1 MKDSL
6 PLVSIII
13 PVYNS
18 EAYLDACFMSVIKQT
33 YKTLEVI
40 VVNDGS
46 TDDSLSIIRKYEQ
59 LDNRFFCINKA
70 NGGLPLAR
78 KTGIEHAHGKYIQ
91 HLDSDDT
98 LLETAIERLVRRAEE
113 TDADIV
119 AAPFYFCFQDRPAQ
133 KSVDL
138 KFDALSGFEY
148 YLEILH
154 SRAYWSVWSNFQR
167 SCLFQE
173 NVIQTVP
180 EISFGEDA
188 ILITQ
193 LVLCAKKVVSLAEPI
208 LNYNR
213 YSTAMSLQ
221 VHKARYEEYRAY
233 QNWIENFLK
242 SKGVYGVL
250 EKEMA
255 VMHLQKTFLS
265 ISWRRLE
272 YVNEDMKRII
282 GSLKLFPELR
292 DEMSKQE
299 LKIISYYKFS
309 PLLGYMK
316 LKQYCRKN
324 KL

>member
-1 MKDSL
+1 MNDSL

-98 LLETAIERLVRRAEE
+98 LLETAIERLVRQAEE

-167 SCLFQE
+167 SSLFQE

-193 LVLCAKKVVSLAEPI
+193 LALCAKKVVSLAEPI

-242 SKGVYGVL
+242 SKGVYGLL

-292 DEMSKQE
+292 NEMSKQE

>member
-70 NGGLPLAR
+70 NGDLPLAR

-242 SKGVYGVL
+242 SKGVYGLL

>member
-242 SKGVYGVL
+242 SKGVYGLL

>member
-221 VHKARYEEYRAY
+221 VHKACLLYT
-233 QNWIENFLK
+233 
-242 SKGVYGVL
+242 SP
-250 EKEMA
+250 
-255 VMHLQKTFLS
+255 S
-265 ISWRRLE
+265 
-272 YVNEDMKRII
+272 
-282 GSLKLFPELR
+282 PR
-292 DEMSKQE
+292 DA
-299 LKIISYYKFS
+299 
-309 PLLGYMK
+309 
-316 LKQYCRKN
+316 
-324 KL
+324 

>member
-1 MKDSL
+1 MNDSL

-138 KFDALSGFEY
+138 KFEALSGFEY

-167 SCLFQE
+167 SSLFQE

-193 LVLCAKKVVSLAEPI
+193 LALCAKKVVSLAEPI

-242 SKGVYGVL
+242 SKGVYGLL

>member
-1 MKDSL
+1 MNDSL

-154 SRAYWSVWSNFQR
+154 FRAYWSVWSNFQR

-193 LVLCAKKVVSLAEPI
+193 LVLCAKKVVSLAGPI

-242 SKGVYGVL
+242 SKGVYGLL

>member
-13 PVYNS
+13 SVYNS

-242 SKGVYGVL
+242 SKGVYGLL

>member
-1 MKDSL
+1 MNDSL
-6 PLVSIII
+6 PLISIII

-46 TDDSLSIIRKYEQ
+46 TDDSLSIIRKYEL

-70 NGGLPLAR
+70 NEGLPLAR
-78 KTGIEHAHGKYIQ
+78 KTGIDHAHGKYIQ

-138 KFDALSGFEY
+138 KFEALSGFEY

-167 SCLFQE
+167 SSLFQE
-173 NVIQTVP
+173 NIIQTVP

-193 LVLCAKKVVSLAEPI
+193 LALCAKKVVSLTEPI

-213 YSTAMSLQ
+213 YSTSMSLQ
-221 VHKARYEEYRAY
+221 VHKSRYEEYRSY

-242 SKGVYGVL
+242 SKGVYGLL

-255 VMHLQKTFLS
+255 VMHIQKTFLS

-272 YVNEDMKRII
+272 YVNEDIKRII
-282 GSLKLFPELR
+282 ASLNSFPELR
-292 DEMSKQE
+292 NEMSKQE
-299 LKIISYYKFS
+299 LKIISYYKCFS
-309 PLLGYMK
+309 LLGYMK
-316 LKQYCRKN
+316 LRQYCKKN

>member
-242 SKGVYGVL
+242 SKGVYGLL

-309 PLLGYMK
+309 LLLGYMK

>member
-148 YLEILH
+148 YLEILL

-242 SKGVYGVL
+242 SKGVYGLL

>member
-78 KTGIEHAHGKYIQ
+78 KTGIEHAYGKYIQ

-242 SKGVYGVL
+242 SKGVYGLL

>member
-6 PLVSIII
+6 PLVSTII

-242 SKGVYGVL
+242 SKGVYGLL

>member
-242 SKGVYGVL
+242 SKGVYGLL

-299 LKIISYYKFS
+299 LKIISYYKFF